1 MPQTQR
7 QARASVSRLEWEPDM
22 YDVILFNDDF
32 TTMEFV
38 IEMLRAVFAKQ
49 EREAERVMLA
59 VHSAGSGVVGTYV
72 HDIALSKADKATR
85 MARNAG
91 YPLRLKVQIHS

>member
-7 QARASVSRLEWEPDM
+7 QARTSASVLEWEPDM

-38 IEMLRAVFAKQ
+38 VEMLRSVFAKQ
-49 EREAERVMLA
+49 EREATLVMLA
-59 VHSAGSGVVGTYV
+59 VHRSGSGVAGTYV
-72 HDIALSKADKATR
+72 RDIALSKADKATR
-85 MARNAG
+85 MARDAG